1 MSLDCFMS
9 LQSIKKRLFLTSN
22 NRLKILQGQAL
33 KENREEMS
41 IVTALST
48 HDRAGLGRS
57 QIPYLMQLE

>member
-9 LQSIKKRLFLTSN
+9 LQSIKKKEMFPTSN
-22 NRLKILQGQAL
+22 NRLKILQAL
-33 KENREEMS
+33 KENLEEIS

-48 HDRAGLGRS
+48 HSRAGLGRS